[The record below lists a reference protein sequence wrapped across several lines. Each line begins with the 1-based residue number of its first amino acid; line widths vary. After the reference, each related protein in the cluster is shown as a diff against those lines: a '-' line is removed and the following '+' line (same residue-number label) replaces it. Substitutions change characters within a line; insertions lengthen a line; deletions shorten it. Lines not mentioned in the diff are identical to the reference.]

1 MKKYI
6 VIIIIGVLFFSCKKS
21 SKINRAQLENDVIKK
36 YIEQNHL
43 NATETGSGLF
53 YVIDHQGTGA
63 FPSSTSNVTVVYKG
77 YLLNGTVFDQSSAL
91 GINLNLSSVIDGWK
105 EGIPYFK
112 LGGGK
117 GKLIIPSALGYG
129 SQAQSSIPANSIL
142 VFDIELP

>member
-1 MKKYI
+1 MKTYF
-6 VIIIIGVLFFSCKKS
+6 IIIIGVLVFSCKKS

-43 NATETGSGLF
+43 VATETGSGLF
-53 YVIDHQGTGA
+53 YVIDQQGTGA
-63 FPSSTSNVTVVYKG
+63 NPSSTSNVTVIYRG
-77 YLLNGTVFDQSSAL
+77 YLLKGTVFDQSAAT
-91 GINLNLSSVIDGWK
+91 GVNLNLANVIEGWK

-112 LGGGK
+112 LHGGK

-129 SQAQSSIPANSIL
+129 DQEKSSIPANSVL

>member
-6 VIIIIGVLFFSCKKS
+6 VIVIGVLFFACKKS

-36 YIEQNHL
+36 YIEQNNL

-53 YVIDHQGTGA
+53 YVIDNVGTGA
-63 FPSSTSNVTVVYKG
+63 NPSSSSTVTVIYKG
-77 YLLNGTVFDQSSAL
+77 YLLKGTVFDQSAATGVS
-91 GINLNLSSVIDGWK
+91 LNLANVIEGWK

-129 SQAQSSIPANSIL
+129 DQEKSSIPANSVL